1 MLALKKKNKH
11 SAKPSTLNLDEEKLF
26 CPTPASVGSGQIYFT
41 PIDKEKKFVFDFDE
55 EWELHNLDEEMGK
68 ISVQLMKS

>member
-55 EWELHNLDEEMGK
+55 E
-68 ISVQLMKS
+68 